1 MAQMD
6 RNPGH
11 YHCVLR
17 GERND
22 SLEETLRTHMN
33 GAFRD
38 SVRFQ
43 KGAGP
48 FLQRTLYHAL
58 LTGPHH
64 SHGVGCCKGV
74 NFIAGYL
81 ILWLLDVPVDRILPE
96 YCGPSILSPGQARR
110 SFWSWRRP
118 SCWRWWPGRD
128 RHSVLCTP
136 VVLHRFVC
144 LFVNLQPT
152 LLHIWDSLFKQ
163 GSKVTFQEALTLNKQ
178 HQALILKVN
187 SVPDISRRSPEG
199 AS

>member
-22 SLEETLRTHMN
+22 SLEESLRTHMN
-33 GAFRD
+33 GAFWD

-43 KGAGP
+43 KGARP
-48 FLQRTLYHAL
+48 FLQRTLYHVL

-64 SHGVGCCKGV
+64 TNGVGCCKGV

-96 YCGPSILSPGQARR
+96 YCGPYMLSPGQVRR

-118 SCWRWWPGRD
+118 SCWW
-128 RHSVLCTP
+128 
-136 VVLHRFVC
+136 
-144 LFVNLQPT
+144 
-152 LLHIWDSLFKQ
+152 
-163 GSKVTFQEALTLNKQ
+163 
-178 HQALILKVN
+178 
-187 SVPDISRRSPEG
+187 
-199 AS
+199 